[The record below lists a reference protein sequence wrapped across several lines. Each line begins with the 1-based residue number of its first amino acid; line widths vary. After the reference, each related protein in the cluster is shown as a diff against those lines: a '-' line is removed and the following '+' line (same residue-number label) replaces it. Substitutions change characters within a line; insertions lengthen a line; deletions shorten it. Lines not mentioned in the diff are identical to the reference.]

1 MKIDEGCI
9 EHNAVKLIHDLIE
22 TRYDLIKTRYDL
34 IMGDNPADERG
45 YMLMTLGEIGGIVE
59 MVEALK
65 EVLKV

>member
-9 EHNAVKLIHDLIE
+9 EHNAVRLIHDL
-22 TRYDLIKTRYDL
+22 LKPRYDL

-59 MVEALK
+59 MAEALK

>member
-22 TRYDLIKTRYDL
+22 TRYDLI
-34 IMGDNPADERG
+34 MGDNPADERG
-45 YMLMTLGEIGGIVE
+45 YMLMTLGEIGGVVE
-59 MVEALK
+59 MAEALK

>member
-22 TRYDLIKTRYDL
+22 TRYDLIT
-34 IMGDNPADERG
+34 GDNPADERG

-59 MVEALK
+59 MAEALK
-65 EVLKV
+65 EVLKE